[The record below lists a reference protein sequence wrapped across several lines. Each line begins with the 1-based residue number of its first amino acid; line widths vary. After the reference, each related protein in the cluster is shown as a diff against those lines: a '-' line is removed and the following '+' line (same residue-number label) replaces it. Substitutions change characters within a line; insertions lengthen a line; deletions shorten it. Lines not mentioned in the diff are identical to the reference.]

1 MDNSVVLNFMEH
13 LQEKRSVYFRLY
25 NALYIVSLDQ
35 EKISIHQDGMTISY
49 TYPTLEEL
57 FNRYIVY
64 GIPLIDSFSD
74 IKIV

>member
-1 MDNSVVLNFMEH
+1 MENSNVLNFIEH

-35 EKISIHQDGMTISY
+35 EKYSIHQDGMTISY

-64 GIPLIDSFSD
+64 GIPLIDSFND